1 MDTMDT
7 FEAIETRRSIRSFD
21 PKHKMSAKERKKL
34 LSLAMLSPTALN
46 IQNWRFVVVEDKKL
60 REKIRKAAW
69 DQPQV
74 TDSSLFVILCA
85 DTMSWKKRPERYWRK
100 RGKRDRDTHVEVTLD
115 FYEGRDEFQRDEA
128 IRSCAMA
135 AQTLM
140 LAARAMGYD
149 SCPMDGFDFD
159 KVARLIKL
167 PKDHII
173 TMVVDIGKATEEP
186 PVRAGQ
192 LPMKEVVIKDRF

>member
-1 MDTMDT
+1 MDT

-21 PKHKMSAKERKKL
+21 AKHKMSAKERTKL
-34 LSLAMLSPTALN
+34 LKLAMLTPTALN
-46 IQNWRFVVVEDKKL
+46 IQNWRFVIVEDNKL
-60 REKIRKAAW
+60 REKIRAASW
-69 DQPQV
+69 NQAQV
-74 TDSSLFVILCA
+74 TDSSLYIIICA
-85 DTMSWKKRPERYWRK
+85 DTMSWKKEPSRYCKNRK
-100 RGKRDRDTHVEVTLD
+100 KEDRADYLETIKG
-115 FYEGRDEFQRDEA
+115 FYKGRKVFQRDEGL
-128 IRSCAMA
+128 RSCAMA

-140 LAARAMGYD
+140 IAARAMGYD

-173 TMVVDIGKATEEP
+173 AMSVAIGKAVAKP
-186 PVRAGQ
+186 LPRPGQ